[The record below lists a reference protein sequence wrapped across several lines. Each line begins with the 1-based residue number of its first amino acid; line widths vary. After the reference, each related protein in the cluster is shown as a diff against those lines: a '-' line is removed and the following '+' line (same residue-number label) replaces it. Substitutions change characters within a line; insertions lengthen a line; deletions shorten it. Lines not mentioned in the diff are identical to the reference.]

1 MITLDHTTH
10 TYSNSGYP
18 NVKYTSVTTVLGMYK
33 DEFDEDFH
41 ASRIAER
48 KGIHKDDVIAEWREI
63 NRMANEYGTALHEI
77 CERYLLAPNRMYSPR
92 DEFEKLVITE
102 LKRVCLAEG
111 LTLTESKYLKPE
123 HIMSL
128 EFNDEEGVAGTA
140 DIIEDLPPETQLFNV
155 WDFKTNKRFNYENKY
170 GEFLHF
176 PLDHLAHCQYN
187 DYTIQLSV
195 YALMYERETGK
206 KFNRGG
212 LLYWDKTIQEFKL
225 IPITYMKKEAEM
237 LIEHYKMKRMIL

>member
-1 MITLDHTTH
+1 
-10 TYSNSGYP
+10 
-18 NVKYTSVTTVLGMYK
+18 
-33 DEFDEDFH
+33 
-41 ASRIAER
+41 
-48 KGIHKDDVIAEWREI
+48 
-63 NRMANEYGTALHEI
+63 
-77 CERYLLAPNRMYSPR
+77 
-92 DEFEKLVITE
+92 
-102 LKRVCLAEG
+102 
-111 LTLTESKYLKPE
+111 
-123 HIMSL
+123 MSL
-128 EFNDEEGVAGTA
+128 EFNDDEGVAGTA
-140 DIIEDLPPETQLFNV
+140 DIIEDLPPETLLFNV

-187 DYTIQLSV
+187 ELN
-195 YALMYERETGK
+195 GK

>member
-1 MITLDHTTH
+1 MKTLDEATH
-10 TYSNSGYP
+10 TYSNTEHP
-18 NVKYTSVTTVLGMYK
+18 NVKYTSVTTILGTFK
-33 DEFDEDFH
+33 DKFDEEFH
-41 ASRIAER
+41 AARIADR

-63 NRMANEYGTALHEI
+63 NRLANEYGTALHEI
-77 CERYLLAPNRMYSPR
+77 CERFLLAPNRMYSPR
-92 DEFEKLVITE
+92 DEFEKLVISALKEVCEVEE
-102 LKRVCLAEG
+102 LSLV
-111 LTLTESKYLKPE
+111 ESKHLKPE
-123 HIMSL
+123 HIMTL
-128 EFNDEEGVAGTA
+128 EFNELEGIAGTA
-140 DIIEDLPPETQLFNV
+140 DIIEDMADKPLFNV

-212 LLYWDKTIQEFKL
+212 LLYWDKNIQKFKL

-237 LIEHYKMKRMIL
+237 LIEFYKIKKMIL